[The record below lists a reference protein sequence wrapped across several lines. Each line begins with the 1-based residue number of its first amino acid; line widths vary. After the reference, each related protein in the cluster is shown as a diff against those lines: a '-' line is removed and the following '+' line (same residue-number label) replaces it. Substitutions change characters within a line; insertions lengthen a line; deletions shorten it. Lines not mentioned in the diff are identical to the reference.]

1 MPTPNADA
9 HSAPVSLTLASSL
22 RPRKISWL
30 WPKFVARRMVT
41 FLDGDPGDGKT
52 QIAID
57 LAVRIAGGYVMPD
70 GSSWYGQGRGAPV
83 VYFDLERQ
91 VEIATLPR
99 LYAAG
104 YQSGNPVHLWPEDLE
119 LLMPDQVDK
128 VIATVQSVGGALV
141 IVDTLVRSANPDLKL
156 GDYQEASRISGAWD
170 RVARETGAAVLL
182 INHRVK
188 SPVGDAMS
196 RGYGSKGGLA
206 GVARSMLG
214 VSIDHGAPDTG
225 SKRYYLE
232 VVKSSYSEMPGN
244 LAYRIVA
251 ASVEGVDDAGAPV
264 YVHTSRVD
272 WLRGVEVVTASA
284 AKRRERQDAEH
295 DETMIAI
302 RVIGA
307 GFAGL
312 RLDLVNA
319 LKEAGMTEAR
329 ADAVVRRVAVAKRG
343 SGARNANTWVV
354 RGAIVSGVQVSG
366 AGVPDV
372 AGAGVLEVA
381 GLDDLGPMV
390 ADVDAR
396 VWAAV

>member
-1 MPTPNADA
+1 
-9 HSAPVSLTLASSL
+9 
-22 RPRKISWL
+22 
-30 WPKFVARRMVT
+30 MVT

-57 LAVRIAGGYVMPD
+57 LAVRIAGGYDMPD
-70 GSSWYGQGRGAPV
+70 GSSWFGKGDGRPV

-104 YQSGNPVHLWPEDLE
+104 YRSGDPVHLWPEDLE
-119 LLMPDQVDK
+119 LSMPDHVDK

-141 IVDTLVRSANPDLKL
+141 IVDTLVRSADPDLKL

-214 VSIDHGAPDTG
+214 VSKDHGAPDTG
-225 SKRYYLE
+225 PPRYYLE
-232 VVKSSYSEMPGN
+232 VVKSSYSEMPGK

-251 ASVEGVDDAGAPV
+251 TSVEGVDDAGAGVFVP
-264 YVHTSRVD
+264 TSRID

-284 AKRRERQDAEH
+284 AKRADRESADHR
-295 DETMIAI
+295 ETMIAI
-302 RVIGA
+302 GVIGA
-307 GFAGL
+307 GFAGT
-312 RLDLVNA
+312 RLELEDALVA
-319 LKEAGMTEAR
+319 AGIPQAR
-329 ADAVVRRVAVAKRG
+329 VRVVQRRVSVANRV
-343 SGARNANTWVV
+343 SGGRNSNTWVV
-354 RGAIVSGVQVSG
+354 RDAIVSGVQASG
-366 AGVPDV
+366 ADV
-372 AGAGVLEVA
+372 FDGA

-396 VWAAV
+396 VWAGV